1 MKLAYQEKLEFY
13 EFAIEEITAENTRLV
28 LQLDSVESLEKD
40 KMGLEAE
47 IVDINRQNR
56 TLERDI

>member
-1 MKLAYQEKLEFY
+1 MKQAYQEKLEFY
-13 EFAIEEITAENTRLV
+13 ESAIEEITAENTRLV

-40 KMGLEAE
+40 KRGLEAD
-47 IVDINRQNR
+47 IVDINRHNR

>member
-13 EFAIEEITAENTRLV
+13 ESAIEEITAENTRLV